1 MTYDKRIHAA
11 MSIDAEV
18 KVKSIHINV
27 SGLKHVS

>member
-1 MTYDKRIHAA
+1 MANVHAA